1 MNQLILVVEDDPT
14 MQKMA
19 LKILRS
25 RGFTC
30 ESAPNGR
37 AAVAMA
43 AALKPG
49 LILMD
54 LSLPEM
60 NGWEATRALKA
71 DPALAQI
78 PVGAITAHA
87 MVGDRET
94 AIAAGCAEYLTKPYD
109 LVELIA
115 LVERYIGPAPAQQ
128 KIPMLRNRPGTGPAV
143 HDYDPRLRT
152 PRESC
157 PTS

>member
-1 MNQLILVVEDDPT
+1 MSQLILVVEADAT
-14 MQKMA
+14 MQKMG
-19 LKILRS
+19 LKTLRS
-25 RGFTC
+25 RGFAC

-54 LSLPEM
+54 LSLPEV

-71 DPALAQI
+71 DPAVAGI
-78 PVGAITAHA
+78 PVVAVTAHA

-94 AIAAGCAEYLTKPYD
+94 AIAAGCAECVTKPYELEE
-109 LVELIA
+109 LVSV
-115 LVERYIGPAPAQQ
+115 VERYIGPAQREA
-128 KIPMLRNRPGTGPAV
+128 KIA
-143 HDYDPRLRT
+143 
-152 PRESC
+152 
-157 PTS
+157 

>member
-1 MNQLILVVEDDPT
+1 MTQLILVVEDDAT

-25 RGFTC
+25 RGFRS
-30 ESAPNGR
+30 ELARNGKE
-37 AAVAMA
+37 ALAMA
-43 AALKPG
+43 AKLQPG

-71 DPALAQI
+71 DPALSRI
-78 PVGAITAHA
+78 PVVAITAHA

-94 AIAAGCAEYLTKPYD
+94 AIDAGCTECLTKPYE
-109 LVELIA
+109 LEELIG
-115 LVERYIGPAPAQQ
+115 LVERYVGPAEPKEKVA
-128 KIPMLRNRPGTGPAV
+128 
-143 HDYDPRLRT
+143 
-152 PRESC
+152 
-157 PTS
+157 

>member
-1 MNQLILVVEDDPT
+1 MSQLILVVEDDAT

-25 RGFTC
+25 RGFAC

-43 AALKPG
+43 AMLKPS

-71 DPALAQI
+71 DPALAKI
-78 PVGAITAHA
+78 PVVAITAHA

-94 AIAAGCAEYLTKPYD
+94 AIAAGCAECLTKPYE
-109 LVELIA
+109 LEELIA
-115 LVERYIGPAPAQQ
+115 LVERYVGPAEPQA
-128 KIPMLRNRPGTGPAV
+128 KVA
-143 HDYDPRLRT
+143 
-152 PRESC
+152 
-157 PTS
+157 

>member
-1 MNQLILVVEDDPT
+1 MSQLILVVEDDAT

-25 RGFTC
+25 RGFRS
-30 ESAPNGR
+30 ELAKNGR
-37 AAVAMA
+37 EAVAMA

-71 DPALAQI
+71 DRTLAHI
-78 PVGAITAHA
+78 PVVAITAHA

-94 AIAAGCAEYLTKPYD
+94 AIAAGCAECLTKPFE
-109 LVELIA
+109 LEELIA
-115 LVERYIGPAPAQQ
+115 LVERYVGPAQSQEKVA
-128 KIPMLRNRPGTGPAV
+128 
-143 HDYDPRLRT
+143 
-152 PRESC
+152 
-157 PTS
+157 

>member
-1 MNQLILVVEDDPT
+1 MSQLILVVEDDAT
-14 MQKMA
+14 MQRMA

-25 RGFTC
+25 RGFPC
-30 ESAPNGR
+30 EL
-37 AAVAMA
+37 AATGKEAVSMA
-43 AALKPG
+43 AALMPG

-60 NGWEATRALKA
+60 NGWEATKALKA

-78 PVGAITAHA
+78 PVVAITAHA

-94 AIAAGCAEYLTKPYD
+94 AIAAGCAECLTKPYE

-115 LVERYIGPAPAQQ
+115 LVERYVGPAEPQA
-128 KIPMLRNRPGTGPAV
+128 KIA
-143 HDYDPRLRT
+143 
-152 PRESC
+152 
-157 PTS
+157 

>member
-1 MNQLILVVEDDPT
+1 MSQLILGVEDDPT
-14 MQKMA
+14 RQKMA

-25 RGFTC
+25 RGFIC

-43 AALKPG
+43 AALRPG

-71 DPALAQI
+71 DPALARI
-78 PVGAITAHA
+78 PIVACTAHA

-94 AIAAGCAEYLTKPYD
+94 AIAAGCAECLTKPYELD
-109 LVELIA
+109 ELIA
-115 LVERYIGPAPAQQ
+115 LVQRYVGPAQS
-128 KIPMLRNRPGTGPAV
+128 
-143 HDYDPRLRT
+143 H
-152 PRESC
+152 S
-157 PTS
+157 

>member
-1 MNQLILVVEDDPT
+1 MSQLILVVEDDAT

-25 RGFTC
+25 RGFNA
-30 ESAPNGR
+30 ELARNGR
-37 AAVAMA
+37 EAVTMA
-43 AALKPG
+43 AKLKPG

-71 DPALAQI
+71 DAALARI
-78 PVGAITAHA
+78 PVVAITAHA

-94 AIAAGCAEYLTKPYD
+94 ALAAGCAECLTKPYELED
-109 LVELIA
+109 LIA
-115 LVERYIGPAPAQQ
+115 LVERYVGPAQSQEKVA
-128 KIPMLRNRPGTGPAV
+128 
-143 HDYDPRLRT
+143 
-152 PRESC
+152 
-157 PTS
+157 

>member
-1 MNQLILVVEDDPT
+1 MNQLILVVEDDAI

-25 RGFTC
+25 RGFSC
-30 ESAPNGR
+30 ELAVTGR
-37 AAVAMA
+37 EAVAKA
-43 AALKPG
+43 GAFRPG

-71 DPALAQI
+71 DPAVAGI
-78 PVGAITAHA
+78 PVVAVTAHA

-94 AIAAGCAEYLTKPYD
+94 AIAAGCAECVTKPYE
-109 LVELIA
+109 LEELIA
-115 LVERYIGPAPAQQ
+115 VVEHYIGPAQSKSKVA
-128 KIPMLRNRPGTGPAV
+128 
-143 HDYDPRLRT
+143 
-152 PRESC
+152 
-157 PTS
+157 

>member
-1 MNQLILVVEDDPT
+1 MSQLILVVEDDAT

-25 RGFTC
+25 RGFKA
-30 ESAPNGR
+30 ELARNGR
-37 AAVAMA
+37 EAVAMA
-43 AALKPG
+43 AKLQPG

-71 DPALAQI
+71 DPSMARI
-78 PVGAITAHA
+78 PVVAITAHA

-94 AIAAGCAEYLTKPYD
+94 ALAAGCAECLTKPYELED
-109 LVELIA
+109 LIA
-115 LVERYIGPAPAQQ
+115 LVERYVGPAQSQEKVA
-128 KIPMLRNRPGTGPAV
+128 
-143 HDYDPRLRT
+143 
-152 PRESC
+152 
-157 PTS
+157 

>member
-1 MNQLILVVEDDPT
+1 MNQLILVVEDDAI

-25 RGFTC
+25 RGFSC
-30 ESAPNGR
+30 ELAVTGR
-37 AAVAMA
+37 EAVAKA
-43 AALKPG
+43 GALHPA

-71 DPALAQI
+71 DPALAGI
-78 PVGAITAHA
+78 PVVAVTAHA

-94 AIAAGCAEYLTKPYD
+94 AIAAGCAECVTKPYE
-109 LVELIA
+109 LEELIA
-115 LVERYIGPAPAQQ
+115 VVQRHIGPAQPKA
-128 KIPMLRNRPGTGPAV
+128 KVA
-143 HDYDPRLRT
+143 
-152 PRESC
+152 
-157 PTS
+157 

>member
-1 MNQLILVVEDDPT
+1 MSQLILVVEDDAI

-25 RGFTC
+25 RGFSCDLAQT
-30 ESAPNGR
+30 GR
-37 AAVAMA
+37 EAVAMA
-43 AALKPG
+43 GALEPG

-71 DPALAQI
+71 DPALAHI
-78 PVGAITAHA
+78 PVVAITAHA

-94 AIAAGCAEYLTKPYD
+94 AIAAGCAECLTKPYE
-109 LVELIA
+109 LEELIA
-115 LVERYIGPAPAQQ
+115 LAERYVGRAQRQ
-128 KIPMLRNRPGTGPAV
+128 TKIA
-143 HDYDPRLRT
+143 
-152 PRESC
+152 
-157 PTS
+157 

>member
-1 MNQLILVVEDDPT
+1 MNQLILVVEDDAI

-25 RGFTC
+25 RGFSC
-30 ESAPNGR
+30 ELAVTGR
-37 AAVAMA
+37 EAVAKA
-43 AALKPG
+43 GAFRPG

-71 DPALAQI
+71 DPAVAGI
-78 PVGAITAHA
+78 PVVAVTAHA

-94 AIAAGCAEYLTKPYD
+94 AIAAGCAECVTKPYELEE
-109 LVELIA
+109 LVSV
-115 LVERYIGPAPAQQ
+115 VERYIGPARREA
-128 KIPMLRNRPGTGPAV
+128 KIA
-143 HDYDPRLRT
+143 
-152 PRESC
+152 
-157 PTS
+157 

>member
-1 MNQLILVVEDDPT
+1 MSQLVLVVEDDAT

-30 ESAPNGR
+30 ELARNGR
-37 AAVAMA
+37 EAVAMA
-43 AALKPG
+43 ATLKPG

-71 DPALAQI
+71 DPALAAI
-78 PVGAITAHA
+78 PVVAIPAHA
-87 MVGDRET
+87 MVGDREA
-94 AIAAGCAEYLTKPYD
+94 AIAAGCTECLTKPYELD
-109 LVELIA
+109 ELIS
-115 LVERYIGPAPAQQ
+115 LVERYVGPAQSQ
-128 KIPMLRNRPGTGPAV
+128 G
-143 HDYDPRLRT
+143 
-152 PRESC
+152 
-157 PTS
+157 

>member
-1 MNQLILVVEDDPT
+1 MNQLILVVEDDAI

-25 RGFTC
+25 RGFSC
-30 ESAPNGR
+30 ELAITGR
-37 AAVAMA
+37 EAVAKA
-43 AALKPG
+43 AAFHPG

-71 DPALAQI
+71 DPALAGI
-78 PVGAITAHA
+78 PVVAVTAHA

-94 AIAAGCAEYLTKPYD
+94 AIEAGCAECVTKPYE
-109 LVELIA
+109 LEELISV
-115 LVERYIGPAPAQQ
+115 VERYIGPAQRQA
-128 KIPMLRNRPGTGPAV
+128 KIA
-143 HDYDPRLRT
+143 
-152 PRESC
+152 
-157 PTS
+157 